1 MIVEKLLKLQNG
13 FLESDRM
20 KDENLDSEKNKL
32 KEKKAAPE
40 LRFEGFLD
48 DWEQRKLGNIKD
60 VRDGTHDSPKYKD
73 EGYPLVTSKNLTDTG
88 LDLTDISLISQNDFD
103 TINQRSKVDIGDI
116 LFGMIGTIGKPVL
129 VDENEFAIKN
139 VALLKKGGTIKN
151 EFLIQLLKSPVFNRY
166 LCKENV
172 GGTQKFIGLNQIR
185 NFQFFIPSIEE
196 QIKIGIM
203 FQKLDHTITLHQ
215 RKLDKLKQ
223 LKHAYLQQLFPQN
236 GEKIPRVRF
245 ANFEDKWEE
254 RKLGNIGKIQSG
266 VGFPETEQGGTQGI
280 PFYKVSD
287 MNNLGNETAMKNSN
301 NYVNTD
307 QIMRKKWKPIETVPA
322 IIFAKVGAA
331 IMLNRKRL
339 VEHSFLIDNNTM
351 AYIFYD
357 SWDTKF
363 GKTVFETINLPRY
376 AQVGALP
383 SYNGFDIESIVIK
396 IPNKSEQAKI
406 GNFFKQLDNSA
417 ALHQE
422 KLKQLKKI
430 KKALLQKMFI

>member
-1 MIVEKLLKLQNG
+1 MGDEVTFFSGLTYSPDNIVESGSTLVLRSSNVKNGEIVDADNVYVENEAVNSDNVQVGDVIVVVRNGSRNLIGKHAQIKKEMDDTVIGAFMTGVRSDAPYFINTLL
-13 FLESDRM
+13 DT
-20 KDENLDSEKNKL
+20 
-32 KEKKAAPE
+32 
-40 LRFEGFLD
+40 
-48 DWEQRKLGNIKD
+48 EQFTREI
-60 VRDGTHDSPKYKD
+60 Y
-73 EGYPLVTSKNLTDTG
+73 KNLG
-88 LDLTDISLISQNDFD
+88 A
-103 TINQRSKVDIGDI
+103 TINQITTGAFKKMQFVV
-116 LFGMIGTIGKPVL
+116 P
-129 VDENEFAIKN
+129 KN
-139 VALLKKGGTIKN
+139 KT
-151 EFLIQLLKSPVFNRY
+151 EQ
-166 LCKENV
+166 
-172 GGTQKFIGLNQIR
+172 
-185 NFQFFIPSIEE
+185 E
-196 QIKIGIM
+196 QIGNFFKQI
-203 FQKLDHTITLHQ
+203 DDTIALHQ
-215 RKLDKLKQ
+215 RKLDKLKL
-223 LKHAYLQQLFPQN
+223 LKQGYLQQLFPQN
-236 GEKIPRVRF
+236 GEKIPQVRF

-254 RKLGNIGKIQSG
+254 RKLGKIGKIQSG

-307 QIMRKKWKPIETVPA
+307 QIIRKKWKPIETVPA